1 MRVFL
6 LHGEGLHALHV
17 RHGLV
22 RQVGEVL
29 SPILAAATTRR
40 AQLLQ
45 MKETSTGH
53 G

>member
-1 MRVFL
+1 M
-6 LHGEGLHALHV
+6 GKDPTPYTW
-17 RHGLV
+17 HGLV